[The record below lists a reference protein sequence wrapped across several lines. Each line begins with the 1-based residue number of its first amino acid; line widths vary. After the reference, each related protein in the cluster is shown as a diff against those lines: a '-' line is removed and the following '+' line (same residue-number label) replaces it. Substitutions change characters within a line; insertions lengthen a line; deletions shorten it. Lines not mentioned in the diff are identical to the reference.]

1 MPDEIT
7 PPTTEAPEATTEQAT
22 TEPEQ
27 LPDLYPTETPA
38 EAAGEP
44 EATAGAETPATTEE
58 AATEAPA
65 APRSAEDIARRDRE
79 LLEAQATVQAQ
90 LGQLQEYQ
98 QLRQQAAE
106 GDQLAAA
113 RALGID
119 PMALAEAVLGGGQ
132 EAEQAPPDPALQTL
146 TEQVR
151 SLSEQLSAQQA
162 EGQRNTEMGKISSVV
177 AASAETL
184 PMLNTLAAENPAI
197 LQDVYA
203 AAADYHQR
211 TGQIPD
217 YGQMAADV
225 EKQYAANVFNSLKAL
240 STLPSVQEQLKTLL
254 TPADKPTSPANN
266 PPTQAV
272 ETGTGGT
279 TLTQDMAGEPLTE
292 TQAMD
297 EDALEAEA
305 MKILAGGPKE

>member
-7 PPTTEAPEATTEQAT
+7 TPEVTTPTETPAT

-27 LPDLYPTETPA
+27 LPDLYPAAAPQ

-44 EATAGAETPATTEE
+44 EATAGAETPE
-58 AATEAPA
+58 APAEPSTDAPA
-65 APRSAEDIARRDRE
+65 APRSAEDVARRDRE
-79 LLEAQATVQAQ
+79 LLEAQAAVNAQ
-90 LGQLQEYQ
+90 RQQLEEYQ

-106 GDQLAAA
+106 DPMAAA
-113 RALGID
+113 RAMGID

-132 EAEQAPPDPALQTL
+132 EAEAPPDPHIQTL

-162 EGQRNTEMGKISSVV
+162 ESLRNAEMGKISAVV
-177 AASAETL
+177 TASAETL

-217 YGQMAADV
+217 YGQVAATV
-225 EKQYAANVFNSLKAL
+225 EKRYADNVFQSLRAL
-240 STLPSVQEQLKTLL
+240 STLPLVQEQLKTLL
-254 TPADKPTSPANN
+254 APADKPTSPANN
-266 PPTQAV
+266 PPTPAV
-272 ETGTGGT
+272 VTGTGET
-279 TLTQDMAGEPLTE
+279 QTLTADMAGEPLVD

-297 EDALEAEA
+297 EEQLEAEA
-305 MKILAGGPKE
+305 MRILAGGPKE

>member
-7 PPTTEAPEATTEQAT
+7 TPTTEAPEATT

-27 LPDLYPTETPA
+27 LPDLYPTAETPT

-44 EATAGAETPATTEE
+44 EATTAPETPATTEE

-65 APRSAEDIARRDRE
+65 APRSAEDVARRDRE
-79 LLEAQATVQAQ
+79 LLEAQATLNASKQQ
-90 LGQLQEYQ
+90 FQEYQ
-98 QLRQQAAE
+98 QLREQAAT
-106 GDQLAAA
+106 DPLAAA
-113 RALGID
+113 RAMGID

-132 EAEQAPPDPALQTL
+132 EQEEQAPPDPALQTL

-184 PMLNTLAAENPAI
+184 PMLNTLAQENPAI
-197 LQDVYA
+197 LNDVYQ
-203 AAADYHQR
+203 AAADFHQR

-217 YGQMAADV
+217 YQQVAADV
-225 EKQYAANVFNSLKAL
+225 EKRYATNVFNSLKAL

-266 PPTQAV
+266 PPAPQA

-279 TLTQDMAGEPLTE
+279 TLTQDMSQEALTE